1 MWGAKTA
8 DDGSPR
14 RTDAVR
20 GPDEMPG
27 AHGRRRVRRRG
38 DGPRRPGVCAS
49 FSERPLRCGE
59 GESVPDAPAAGSG
72 GSRVPESP
80 GPGRGGAGDRRLRDR
95 RVPAGGRRTGA
106 VARRTGRAPLGDLL
120 GRRAGR
126 DLRRGQWRAGG
137 TLVARGE
144 FSIVIAG
151 LAVGVEP
158 RIGPPATADV
168 LILVVLG
175 PLAARWTEPLARR
188 LARGAP
194 GASRPARQ
202 RRRSPPKQ
210 STRAA
215 ESGGRMPHG
224 APRRAHL

>member
-49 FSERPLRCGE
+49 FSERPCAAGKVRVCRTRPLPGRVGAAFRSRRVLAE
-59 GESVPDAPAAGSG
+59 AARETGASVTAVYLPAADEPVLWLAVLG
-72 GSRVPESP
+72 GLPWEIAL
-80 GPGRGGAGDRRLRDR
+80 GG
-95 RVPAGGRRTGA
+95 
-106 VARRTGRAPLGDLL
+106 
-120 GRRAGR
+120 RAGR
-126 DLRRGQWRAGG
+126 DLRQGPVAGG
-137 TLVARGE
+137 RHPGGARR
-144 FSIVIAG
+144 VLHRHRRTRRRCRTAHRPAG
-151 LAVGVEP
+151 HRGRTDPGRP
-158 RIGPPATADV
+158 R
-168 LILVVLG
+168 
-175 PLAARWTEPLARR
+175 AARRPLDRALARR